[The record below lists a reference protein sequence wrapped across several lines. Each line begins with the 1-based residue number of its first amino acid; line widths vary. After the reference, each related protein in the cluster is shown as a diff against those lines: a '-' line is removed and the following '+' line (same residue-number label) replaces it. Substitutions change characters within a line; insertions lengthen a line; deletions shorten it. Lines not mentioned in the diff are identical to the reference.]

1 MKNYLNILMIILFI
15 TIVACTESDKK
26 ESETLQPIS
35 KLEVEQVV
43 KEFNNA
49 MINPSVELLENLCA
63 EILTYG
69 HSSGNIQNKSE
80 FIDDL
85 VNGPYDFRSVTSPEL
100 TINISGETAIARFIF
115 IANAIYD
122 EKPIDIRLGCI
133 QVFQRQD
140 SGKLILLARQGY
152 KLPESVN

>member
-1 MKNYLNILMIILFI
+1 MIILFI